1 MIQQMWP
8 YIGEFV
14 KNLLKTSVES
24 VINTNLPD
32 KLKPFRF
39 EKIDL
44 GNVVSHSL
52 RYVSGSV
59 GQMCFCEG
67 MYLLTYKSY

>member
-1 MIQQMWP
+1 MWP
-8 YIGEFV
+8 YIGDFV

-24 VINTNLPD
+24 TINTNLPE

-44 GNVVSHSL
+44 GNIVSHSVW
-52 RYVSGSV
+52 YFIFSISD
-59 GQMCFCEG
+59 Q
-67 MYLLTYKSY
+67 